1 MTSVDNESSNG
12 SYSIKL
18 ADDDVTTNDV
28 IDDVIG
34 RDVIVDGEVIVGLQR
49 LVVRLRRS
57 VQLGFGFSAAGERPT
72 TIRSVIKGIA
82 TPVGPTQELYK

>member
-1 MTSVDNESSNG
+1 MLTSVDDEYSNG

-18 ADDDVTTNDV
+18 ADDDVSDDV

-34 RDVIVDGEVIVGLQR
+34 RDVIDDGEVIVQR

-82 TPVGPTQELYK
+82 TTVGPTQELYK